1 LKRKKKRKFISILF
15 FWPSQKIKMCERCLE
30 MGTL

>member
-15 FWPSQKIKMCERCLE
+15 FGPVKKWKCVKDV
-30 MGTL
+30 